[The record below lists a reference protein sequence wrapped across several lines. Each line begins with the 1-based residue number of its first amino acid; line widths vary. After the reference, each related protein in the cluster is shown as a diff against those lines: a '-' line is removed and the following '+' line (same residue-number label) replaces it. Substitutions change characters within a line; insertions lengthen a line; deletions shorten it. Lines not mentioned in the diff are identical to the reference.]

1 MSKTNTDPAIECR
14 GLYETYGDSVA
25 LDDFDLVVEDGAI
38 VSLLGPSGCGKTSAL
53 RAIAGFE
60 PPDAGTVA
68 IGGRTVFADGVD
80 VPPEKR
86 RVGMVFQEYALFPH
100 MTVAE
105 NVGYGVT
112 EEDRAA
118 RVAEILELVGL
129 TGMDDR
135 LPSELS
141 GGEQQRVA
149 LARALAPR
157 PDVVLLDEPFS
168 NLDAPQRDRMR
179 REVRRIL
186 RDAGATAVFV
196 THDQAEALAIADTV
210 AVMRDGHV
218 VQVGSP
224 LEVYQSPADPWVASF
239 LGESITIDGVAA
251 DGSVKTELGSF
262 PAGGTADGPAQ
273 VVIRPEWITPTPA
286 PDGEGVVID
295 REYYGHDQMLL
306 VELPDGQRVQ
316 ARVGPRPAIEPG
328 DRVDLVFE
336 DAVVFPSD

>member
-1 MSKTNTDPAIECR
+1 VTKGPKPAIECL
-14 GLYETYGDSVA
+14 GLYESFGDSVA
-25 LDDFDLVVEDGAI
+25 LDDFDLVVEDGTI
-38 VSLLGPSGCGKTSAL
+38 VSLLGPSGCGKTTAL

-68 IGGRTVFADGVD
+68 IGGRTVFSEGVD

-86 RVGMVFQEYALFPH
+86 RVGMVFQDYALFPH
-100 MTVAE
+100 MTVAD

-112 EEDRAA
+112 EEDKAA
-118 RVAEILELVGL
+118 RVAEVLDLVGL
-129 TGMDDR
+129 TGMDER

-186 RDAGATAVFV
+186 REAGATAVFV
-196 THDQAEALAIADTV
+196 THDQAEALAIADRV

-224 LEVYQSPADPWVASF
+224 LDVYQRPADPWVASF
-239 LGESITIDGVAA
+239 LGESITIDGVAE

-262 PAGGTADGPAQ
+262 PAAGTADGPVE
-273 VVIRPEWITPTPA
+273 VVIRPEWITPTLA
-286 PDGEGVVID
+286 ADGEGTIID

-306 VELPDGQRVQ
+306 IELPDGKRVQ
-316 ARVGPRPAIEPG
+316 ARIGPRPVLDAG
-328 DRVDLVFE
+328 DRVNLDFD
-336 DAVVFPSD
+336 DAVVFPAE

>member
-1 MSKTNTDPAIECR
+1 MTEPKLAIECR
-14 GLYETYGDSVA
+14 GLYDSYGDTVA
-25 LDDFDLVVEDGAI
+25 LDDFDLVVEDGSI

-68 IGGRTVFADGVD
+68 IGGRTVFSEGVD

-100 MTVAE
+100 MNVAD

-118 RVAEILELVGL
+118 RVAEVLELVGL

-168 NLDAPQRDRMR
+168 NLDAPQRERMR

-196 THDQAEALAIADTV
+196 THDQSEALAIADQV
-210 AVMRDGHV
+210 AVMRGGHV

-239 LGESITIDGVAA
+239 LGESITIDGIAA

-262 PAGGTADGPAQ
+262 PAEGAADGPVE
-273 VVIRPEWITPTPA
+273 VVIRPEWITTTPA
-286 PDGEGVVID
+286 VNGEGIVID

-316 ARVGPRPAIEPG
+316 ARIGPRPVLEPG
-328 DRVDLVFE
+328 DRVDLAFD
-336 DAVVFPSD
+336 DAVVFPTE

>member
-1 MSKTNTDPAIECR
+1 MTNRTTRPAIECR
-14 GLYETYGDSVA
+14 GLYDSFGETVA
-25 LDDFDLVVEDGAI
+25 LDDFDLIVEEGAI
-38 VSLLGPSGCGKTSAL
+38 VSLLGPSGCGKTTAL

-60 PPDAGTVA
+60 PPDAGSVS
-68 IGGRTVFADGVD
+68 IGGRTVFSDGVD

-100 MTVAE
+100 MTVAD
-105 NVGYGVT
+105 NIGYGVT

-118 RVAEILELVGL
+118 RVAEVIDMVGL

-135 LPSELS
+135 LPNELS

-218 VQVGSP
+218 VQVGGP
-224 LEVYQSPADPWVASF
+224 LDVYQNPADQWVASF
-239 LGESITIDGVAA
+239 LGDSITVDGIAE
-251 DGSVKTELGSF
+251 DGTVKTELGDF
-262 PAGGTADGPAQ
+262 PSAGTADGPVE
-273 VVIRPEWITPTPA
+273 VVIRPEWIRPTPA
-286 PDGEGVVID
+286 VNGEGTVID
-295 REYYGHDQMLL
+295 REFYGHDQMLL
-306 VELPDGQRVQ
+306 IELPDGRRVQ
-316 ARVGPRPAIEPG
+316 ARIGPRPVLDRG
-328 DRVDLVFE
+328 DRVDLLFDE
-336 DAVVFPSD
+336 AVVFPAE

>member
-1 MSKTNTDPAIECR
+1 MTEPELAIECR
-14 GLYETYGDSVA
+14 GLYESYGDTVA
-25 LDDFDLVVEDGAI
+25 LDDFDLVVENGSI

-68 IGGRTVFADGVD
+68 IGGRTVFSDGVD

-100 MTVAE
+100 MTVAD

-168 NLDAPQRDRMR
+168 NLDAPQRERMR

-196 THDQAEALAIADTV
+196 THDQSEALAIADQV
-210 AVMRDGHV
+210 AVMRGGHV

-224 LEVYQSPADPWVASF
+224 LEVYQSPTDPWVASF
-239 LGESITIDGVAA
+239 LGESITIDGIAA
-251 DGSVKTELGSF
+251 DGSVKTELGTF
-262 PAGGTADGPAQ
+262 PAAGAADGPVE

-286 PDGEGVVID
+286 INGEGVVID

-316 ARVGPRPAIEPG
+316 ARIGPRPVLEPG
-328 DRVDLVFE
+328 DRVDLDFD
-336 DAVVFPSD
+336 DAVVFPAE